1 MRKTTTLPPAYFE
14 AKYQADIDPW
24 RFRTS
29 DYERRKYEATVAA
42 LTLPRYR
49 RALEVGCSIGELTR
63 MLALRCE
70 TLLALDGSETA
81 ISEARRQTPANVT
94 FGVAWLPDAFPAG
107 TFDLIVLSEV
117 LYYFSAPDL
126 TQIARRCAAALD
138 PEGEII
144 LCHWLGETDYPLS
157 GDRASD
163 LFAAEM
169 AFSLP
174 VQTRLHDETYR
185 LERLSARPR
194 RADDEV

>member
-1 MRKTTTLPPAYFE
+1 MRKTATLPPAYFE

-24 RFRTS
+24 RFRS
-29 DYERRKYEATVAA
+29 SYYERHKYEATVAA
-42 LTLPRYR
+42 LTRPRYR

-94 FGVAWLPDAFPAG
+94 FELAWLPGAFPSG

-117 LYYFSAPDL
+117 LYYF
-126 TQIARRCAAALD
+126 AAADLAQVARLCSAALEPD
-138 PEGEII
+138 GEII
-144 LCHWLGETDYPLS
+144 MCHWLGETDYPLS

-163 LFAAEM
+163 LFATEAG
-169 AFSLP
+169 FRLP
-174 VQTRLHDETYR
+174 VRTRLHDETYL

-194 RADDEV
+194 HADGEV